1 MIKHCIHMADLHI
14 KNDVKATHMK
24 EKINNLVKQVIED
37 VKPFKRDEVR
47 IIIVGDIFESKIRVS
62 NEARSMFHTLLNLFD
77 KIAVTYVVAG
87 NHDMLQ
93 NNRDRED
100 SITPTFQIKNAYKNV
115 RFLDKELNYQSGQI
129 NDDNVIFALFS
140 MFDDFKDPNIKGLK
154 KENPDKRIIALY
166 HGDTVGSVTDV
177 GHVSDNGID
186 TDLFSECDCVMAGH
200 IHKFQEIR
208 SNGVPLVY
216 SGSIFQKDFGENVT
230 GHGYLIWDL
239 EDMTYEHRDVE
250 NDYSF
255 YKFEIDGYDDVKN
268 DTERLLNL

>member
-1 MIKHCIHMADLHI
+1 MADLHI

-93 NNRDRED
+93 NNRDGED

-230 GHGYLIWDL
+230 GHGYLIWNL

-255 YKFEIDGYDDVKN
+255 YKFEIDSYDDVKN